1 MAKKRKSDATRLD
14 EVDRSMYTTFCSAAN
29 SLSQL
34 YTQSMNNQRLSFQTG
49 ERHALGSMGMCHEEI
64 HWVLLCIKGLHD
76 MEGIM
81 EKLYQ
86 WVLRQQEEGSRV
98 TTVDIVAYLQ
108 NELEYGADEPPMSPR
123 LPFQNQH
130 SQNAMH
136 PSNLGAPGSFSPLG
150 ISVVGQGV
158 RTGQSDNQAKN
169 SVFSNA
175 LSSPVRRS
183 IQSYQ
188 LSQVGYHSNHISSYG
203 NGPRNNETN
212 PSNLQNRD
220 TNSPSSNDCMD
231 MHADSPGH
239 DYSY

>member
-1 MAKKRKSDATRLD
+1 MLQLKSVCLDLSMAMLIYFWIF
-14 EVDRSMYTTFCSAAN
+14 V
-29 SLSQL
+29 
-34 YTQSMNNQRLSFQTG
+34 
-49 ERHALGSMGMCHEEI
+49 
-64 HWVLLCIKGLHD
+64 
-76 MEGIM
+76 
-81 EKLYQ
+81 
-86 WVLRQQEEGSRV
+86 
-98 TTVDIVAYLQ
+98 LQ

-239 DYSY
+239 DYSYWNYLLEKFQTRKRKRKMFSLLKCLVWSEALWSEMLKSLEI